1 MGIKKTII
9 ELSMNNL
16 LIKKIFRKNKRYLCV
31 DERTI
36 NSLEEFRNFQRFLEK
51 SIILS
56 RHKNIKIK
64 GALVIEKFA

>member
-1 MGIKKTII
+1 MRITKKIV

-31 DERTI
+31 DERSI

-56 RHKNIKIK
+56 RHNNIRIK
-64 GALVIEKFA
+64 GALVIEKVA